1 MLHILSFL
9 IRLGIFWRRI
19 NIVKLKNLIHTIL
32 HFILW
37 LTILSYY
44 WINNNIEDY
53 GGLSISEIVHL
64 EIPIYLGFF
73 LIYVITGLLFDYFIF
88 LSKKYKQDYLVI
100 TLRITFIIIVSVFSI
115 WLFWIIFVII
125 S

>member
-19 NIVKLKNLIHTIL
+19 NMVKLKNLIHTIL

-100 TLRITFIIIVSVFSI
+100 TLRITFIIILSVFSI

>member
-19 NIVKLKNLIHTIL
+19 NMVKLKNLIHTIL

>member
-1 MLHILSFL
+1 M
-9 IRLGIFWRRI
+9 
-19 NIVKLKNLIHTIL
+19 VKLKNLIHTIL

-115 WLFWIIFVII
+115 WLFWIISVII

>member
-19 NIVKLKNLIHTIL
+19 NMVKLKNLIHTIL

-37 LTILSYY
+37 LTIHSYY